1 MCSCGEETTSG
12 QYRKHIAAM
21 AAANLPEDMSKLLRF
36 LEAPLTAQAP
46 VWKRLFGAVP
56 PRKVFARAHARTAE
70 ALQESDSH
78 IHVSLQ
84 CFNYKTFKDLRREFL
99 RFRQWYGR
107 RGQKPTIFSDKP
119 KTHYTRL
126 LKKSAVRMR
135 GFWQSRKVS
144 LLMQSCQL
152 SSQTGTVPTER
163 MWSNLQAYFPAQMR
177 RISVPYF
184 NVLNHYGFLRFN
196 LRHAGKLAA
205 QQWCDDDCLLAEKF
219 ENFKDSWRR
228 EAAGESP
235 LPPDLVQDLLGVF
248 PEV

>member
-1 MCSCGEETTSG
+1 MLARLRRSRNRTVISMFRCSAS
-12 QYRKHIAAM
+12 I
-21 AAANLPEDMSKLLRF
+21 
-36 LEAPLTAQAP
+36 
-46 VWKRLFGAVP
+46 
-56 PRKVFARAHARTAE
+56 
-70 ALQESDSH
+70 
-78 IHVSLQ
+78 
-84 CFNYKTFKDLRREFL
+84 YKTFKDLRREFL

-163 MWSNLQAYFPAQMR
+163 MWSYLQAYFPAQMR

-184 NVLNHYGFLRFN
+184 NVLNRHYGFLRFN
-196 LRHAGKLAA
+196 FEACRQIGRAA
-205 QQWCDDDCLLAEKF
+205 VV
-219 ENFKDSWRR
+219 R
-228 EAAGESP
+228 
-235 LPPDLVQDLLGVF
+235 
-248 PEV
+248 